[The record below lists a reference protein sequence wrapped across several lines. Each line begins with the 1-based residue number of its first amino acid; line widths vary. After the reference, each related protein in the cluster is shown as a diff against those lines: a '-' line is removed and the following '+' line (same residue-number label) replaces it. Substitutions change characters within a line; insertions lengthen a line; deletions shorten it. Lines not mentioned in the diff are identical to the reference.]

1 MQNSFQLISDP
12 SEKVKIF
19 IDLVA
24 CRGEMLLKSVTPGT
38 LPFPAEPILFKGS
51 ELTIKPKSVVQFP
64 KAEKSLIVQFSIGAQ
79 KYISQVEFQST
90 GETIKLSMA
99 YKLFRVQRRD
109 FYRLKLPPG
118 FRGKLFV
125 PDLHGVN
132 FNQDFHLIDISGGG
146 CKIEL
151 PGVEIN
157 FPISEAF
164 AAVLKIPGRQD
175 IQIMGIARYQHKI
188 PVRPEI
194 RWIGIQ
200 FVQQTE
206 PQRNSLAALVMDLYR
221 EIFSRG

>member
-12 SEKVKIF
+12 SEKVKI
-19 IDLVA
+19 ISDLVSSK
-24 CRGEMLLKSVTPGT
+24 GEILLKSAVPGSQA
-38 LPFPAEPILFKGS
+38 FSAEPILFRGS
-51 ELTIKPKSVVQFP
+51 ELTIRPKSTMAMP
-64 KAEKSLIVQFSIGAQ
+64 KNDPSMIVQFSIGAQ
-79 KYISQVEFQST
+79 KYISQVQYVES
-90 GETIKLSMA
+90 GEHLKLSMA

-118 FRGKLFV
+118 FRGKLHI
-125 PDLHGVN
+125 PELQGVK

-151 PGVEIN
+151 PGVEVN
-157 FPISEAF
+157 FQSGQQFNAI
-164 AAVLKIPGRQD
+164 LKIPGRPD
-175 IQIMGIARYQHKI
+175 IPISGVARYQHKI
-188 PVRPEI
+188 PVKPEI
-194 RWIGIQ
+194 RWIGVQ

>member
-12 SEKVKIF
+12 SEKVKI
-19 IDLVA
+19 ISDLVA
-24 CRGEMLLKSVTPGT
+24 CHGEVLVKSILANTTAV
-38 LPFPAEPILFKGS
+38 PADPILFRGS
-51 ELTIKPKSVVQFP
+51 ELTVKPKAAIQF
-64 KAEKSLIVQFSIGAQ
+64 KKEERALIVQFSIGAQ
-79 KYISQVEFQST
+79 KYISQVEFQTT
-90 GETIKLSMA
+90 GETLKLSMA

-109 FYRLKLPPG
+109 FYRLKLPIG

-125 PDLHGVN
+125 PELNGIK

-157 FPISEAF
+157 FPPQTF
-164 AAVLKIPGRQD
+164 PCVLKIPGRPD
-175 IQIMGIARYQHKI
+175 VSLMGVARYQHKI